1 MLICIPQVLSAE
13 QVAFCRKVMDE
24 AEWTDGK
31 VTAGPQ
37 SGSVKNNLQLPE
49 NSPAAKQLGEIVLD
63 AVSQS
68 PLFISAAVPLRIFPP
83 LFNRYGEGNYFGT
96 HDQDSHRSVMHALFV
111 GAGRVR
117 RRRACG

>member
-31 VTAGPQ
+31 VTAGAQ

-49 NSPAAKQLGEIVLD
+49 NCSGLLPGSCALPGSAVLVV
-63 AVSQS
+63 ARTSCYMLTIKS
-68 PLFISAAVPLRIFPP
+68 KIMF
-83 LFNRYGEGNYFGT
+83 
-96 HDQDSHRSVMHALFV
+96 
-111 GAGRVR
+111 
-117 RRRACG
+117 